1 MRRRDF
7 VRAIVGSATAWP
19 LTLRAQQPG
28 RMRRVGLLVGLA
40 EDDPETKSRVRAF
53 RLGLRDADWV
63 EGRNI
68 RIDYRFSVSDPARA
82 KQYAAE
88 LMSGRKIH
96 AGIATS
102 QRHGY
107 GGDHP
112 LESPERDVVAIIDSW
127 SSPLSH

>member
-1 MRRRDF
+1 MQLDQLKRRE
-7 VRAIVGSATAWP
+7 VIKLLCRAAVAWP
-19 LTLRAQQPG
+19 LAARAQQPG

-68 RIDYRFSVSDPARA
+68 RIDYRFSAGDPARA

-88 LMSGRKIH
+88 LVGLLP
-96 AGIATS
+96 
-102 QRHGY
+102 
-107 GGDHP
+107 D
-112 LESPERDVVAIIDSW
+112 
-127 SSPLSH
+127 